1 MISTN
6 SLKNFVFVNGFLFLL
21 GYYQYQFMVYAENT
35 YHSHL
40 FFKFLFTLFVF
51 VTRNYML
58 LNFIDYGTKNKPNIS
73 IDYENIPK
81 EEYKY
86 EFHINVITTTT
97 IETMTHLFIQNMF
110 QYQSKNIDWITSS
123 SNNIIYCDIFSFIPY
138 SFIFEIAF
146 DFFHYF
152 AHRLLHHKYI
162 YKYLHKKHHK
172 FKHPISIT
180 TFYQDPVDLIIT
192 NSIPTI
198 LTLSVIPKISYLQ
211 FHFIVVYK
219 NFIEISGH
227 SGRISYPTCSFPQFV
242 WLPKLLHIE
251 LYTHD
256 HDLHHSRNNCNYSK
270 RFSLWDKMFGTYKS
284 SKM

>member
-1 MISTN
+1 MISKN
-6 SLKNFVFVNGFLFLL
+6 SLRNFIIVNGFLFLL
-21 GYYQYQFMVYAENT
+21 GYYQYQFMVYAENI

-97 IETMTHLFIQNMF
+97 IETITYLFVKSKIIHLYF
-110 QYQSKNIDWITSS
+110 SKNIYHD
-123 SNNIIYCDIFSFIPY
+123 IIYFIPY
-138 SFIFEIAF
+138 SFIYEVIF
-146 DFFHYF
+146 DFFHYTT
-152 AHRLLHHKYI
+152 HRLLHNKHL

-172 FKHPISIT
+172 FNHPISIT
-180 TFYQDPVDLIIT
+180 TFYQDPLDLMIT

-198 LTLSVIPKISYLQ
+198 VSLFMIPNISYLQ
-211 FHFIVVYK
+211 FHLIIVYK

-227 SGRISYPTCSFPQFV
+227 TGKMVHPACSFSQFI
-242 WLPKLLHIE
+242 WLPKVLHIE
-251 LYTHD
+251 LYTDD
-256 HDLHHSRNNCNYSK
+256 HDLHHSLNNCNYSK
-270 RFSLWDKMFGTYKS
+270 RFSLWDKVFGSYKS
-284 SKM
+284 LNMITSK

>member
-1 MISTN
+1 MISKN
-6 SLKNFVFVNGFLFLL
+6 SLKNFIIVNGFLFLL
-21 GYYQYQFMVYAENT
+21 GYYQYQFMVYAENI

-86 EFHINVITTTT
+86 EFHINVVTTTAV
-97 IETMTHLFIQNMF
+97 ETLTYLFVKSKIIHLYF
-110 QYQSKNIDWITSS
+110 SKNIYHD
-123 SNNIIYCDIFSFIPY
+123 IIYFIPY
-138 SFIFEIAF
+138 SFIYEVIF
-146 DFFHYF
+146 DFFHYIT
-152 AHRLLHHKYI
+152 HRLLHNKHL

-172 FKHPISIT
+172 FNHPISIT
-180 TFYQDPVDLIIT
+180 TFYQDPLDLMIT

-198 LTLSVIPKISYLQ
+198 LSILLLRKISHLQ
-211 FHFIVVYK
+211 FNVILVYK

-227 SGRISYPTCSFPQFV
+227 TGKIVYPACSFSQFI
-242 WLPKLLHIE
+242 WLPKVLHIE
-251 LYTHD
+251 LYTDD
-256 HDLHHSRNNCNYSK
+256 HDLHHSLNNCNYSK
-270 RFSLWDKMFGTYKS
+270 RFSLWDKVFGTYKS
-284 SKM
+284 LKM